1 MGVWI
6 AWQDEMFA
14 GTTWVQQLA
23 AERSCVI
30 RLRNKAKKLV
40 AIFNIREL

>member
-6 AWQDEMFA
+6 AWQDEMVDGFRYNWNSA
-14 GTTWVQQLA
+14 IGGRDGA
-23 AERSCVI
+23 
-30 RLRNKAKKLV
+30 RNKAKKLV